1 MILSLSIL
9 IRSEDVGSSA
19 TNRRIKD
26 KISFISV
33 KFLLLEIEAAAI
45 LKVSSPG
52 KIQIPDAVT

>member
-45 LKVSSPG
+45 LKVSSPA

>member
-33 KFLLLEIEAAAI
+33 KFLLLEIEEAAI